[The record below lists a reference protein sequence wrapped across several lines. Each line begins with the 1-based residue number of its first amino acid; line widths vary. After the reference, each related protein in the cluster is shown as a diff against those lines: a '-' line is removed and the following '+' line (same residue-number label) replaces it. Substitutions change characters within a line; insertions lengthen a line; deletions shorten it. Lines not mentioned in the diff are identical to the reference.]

1 MGVNWIPGVNPESIP
16 RLRFVPAIALPTVF
30 GDALSYMEQVG
41 KVNAAING
49 VIDNVNNLAND
60 IVGAV
65 AESIEGA
72 RIPVYGRLVYN
83 QGEILAPENWSLENV
98 NEVYQALQ
106 AGKLVILTANC
117 DFNDDGY
124 AVYDSEYKQMF
135 VLTQYY
141 ATNFENTVIIYTKFI
156 NFTETELRWV
166 DIEFRVTSSSVTAE
180 IQNFQELGLPTS
192 DRMEALKALVGKKVM
207 LYKGDPATP
216 AEEGQYVELTANGTL
231 YDLKRMFVV
240 NNEDNLYANE
250 ICPCVCVDLA
260 NGYVGVLKFGTPLN
274 PWVRLYSVGLKIRSD
289 IDATIGDIEDEIQ
302 GLSENFGSTAL
313 VVERLVDDVDTVNS
327 QMSLLGGEITGL
339 DASVVKYEPQ
349 ERDAREKRYA
359 RENIDAMSATGPVMR
374 GTVSLVDDYN
384 NVIEYV
390 LDNNGAYNF
399 LLFERGNPIIRGVH
413 DPLIDTDVATK
424 RYVDHAIPDLATAV
438 LFVEQTLSDG
448 QQSQARTNIG
458 AVGSNN
464 PAFTGVPTIEHSDV
478 VLGLN
483 IGRNNGRKVL
493 YFTGSAGNTVLR
505 NVAAPVND
513 EDAANKRYVDS
524 VVNDAGNNVKYV
536 PQTLTASER
545 ATARDN
551 IGAIGSTEV
560 TLINGVSIYRSDG
573 NEPYIEFE
581 DDVAENRIL
590 IVLDSDGQ
598 ICFKDTLTSDLIP
611 IKVEQGYGDNNPIT
625 WQYFSNR
632 YAPITVTL
640 DYSNNTWS
648 ATDNL
653 DFAAIVNNFRNG
665 KNVIIVFQPT
675 IETPAAYCTIKS
687 ASYDYI
693 WCEAFDGT
701 NWQRIRI
708 GSNGNFSVTQL

>member
-16 RLRFVPAIALPTVF
+16 HLRFVPAIALPTVF
-30 GDALSYMEQVG
+30 GDALSYTEQVG

-98 NEVYQALQ
+98 DEVYRALQ
-106 AGKLVILTANC
+106 GGKLVILTANC
-117 DFNDDGY
+117 DFNNDGY
-124 AVYDSEYKQMF
+124 AVYDAEYKQMF
-135 VLTQYY
+135 ILTQYY

-166 DIEFRVTSSSVTAE
+166 DVEFRVTSSSVTAE

-192 DRMEALKALVGKKVM
+192 DKMEALKALAGKKVM
-207 LYKGDPATP
+207 LYKGDPSIP
-216 AEEGQYVELTANGTL
+216 DEEGQYVELTANGTL

-240 NNEDNLYANE
+240 NNEDNLYASE
-250 ICPCVCVDLA
+250 ICPCVCVDIG
-260 NGYVGVLKFGTPLN
+260 NGNIGVLKFGTPLN

-289 IDATIGDIEDEIQ
+289 VDTAIGDIEDEIQ
-302 GLSENFGSTAL
+302 GMSENFGSTAL
-313 VVERLVDDVDTVNS
+313 VVERLVNDVDTVNS
-327 QMSLLGGEITGL
+327 QISLLGGDVTNL
-339 DASVVKYEPQ
+339 DASAVKYEPQ
-349 ERDAREKRYA
+349 ERDDREKRFA
-359 RENIDAMSATGPVMR
+359 RENIDAMSATDPVMR
-374 GTVSLVDDYN
+374 GSVSLLDDYN

-390 LDNNGAYNF
+390 LDNNGVYNF
-399 LLFERGNPIIRGVH
+399 LLFEHGTPVIRGVH

-424 RYVDHAIPDLATAV
+424 GYVDNAIPNMATAV

-448 QQSQARTNIG
+448 QKSQARTNIG
-458 AVGSNN
+458 AIGSNN

-483 IGRNNGRKVL
+483 IGRFDGRKVL
-493 YFTGSAGNTVLR
+493 VFTGSAGNTILR
-505 NVAAPVND
+505 NVDTPVNNN
-513 EDAANKRYVDS
+513 DAANKQYVDS

-536 PQTLTASER
+536 GQTLTDAEQS
-545 ATARDN
+545 TARSN
-551 IGAIGSTEV
+551 ISALGDTED
-560 TLINGVSIYRSDG
+560 TIINGVNIYRNDG
-573 NEPYIEFE
+573 GEAYIGFE
-581 DDVAENRIL
+581 DGIAENRVE

-598 ICFKDTLTSDLIP
+598 ICFKDASTSNLIP
-611 IKVEQGYGDNNPIT
+611 VKVEQGYDNNNPVT
-625 WQYFSNR
+625 WQYFTNVN
-632 YAPITVTL
+632 APITVTL
-640 DYSNNTWS
+640 NSSDNTWS
-648 ATDNL
+648 ATGNL

-708 GSNGNFSVTQL
+708 GNNGNFSVTQL